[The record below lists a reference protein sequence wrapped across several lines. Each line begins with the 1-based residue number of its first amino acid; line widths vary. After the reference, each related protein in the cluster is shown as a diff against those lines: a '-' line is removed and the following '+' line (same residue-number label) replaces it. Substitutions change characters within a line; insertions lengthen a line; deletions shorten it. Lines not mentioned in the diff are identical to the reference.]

1 MLTFLINNK
10 QRGVEMRL
18 IKSLTILLVLL
29 FSISSVNA
37 KTLTERLA
45 DGHKLRLGFGTAV
58 PWAYAGDNGEALG
71 FVNMIALTVLEE
83 MGITEHETKVF
94 EWSGLIPGINAD
106 RSDMITG
113 GMYIL
118 KSRCENIDFSDPIG
132 VFGDAMLV
140 PKGNPMNI
148 NNYADVI
155 KTGAKLVTGTG
166 FNTVEAAKKYG
177 VPDSQMLLVEGEV
190 GILAAMKAGR
200 ADVAVQTF
208 FGAKEHEKK
217 TNGKFEVTDP
227 KLMPKE
233 TLNVVGIGFRKTDDK
248 FREAF
253 NAALAKVMA
262 NPGKMLKRA
271 GEYGYD
277 KAQLPP
283 PDMTTEWACS
293 TK

>member
-1 MLTFLINNK
+1 MSKILKSFTVLI
-10 QRGVEMRL
+10 
-18 IKSLTILLVLL
+18 VLL
-29 FSISSVNA
+29 FSISTVSA
-37 KTLTERLA
+37 KTLSERLA

-58 PWAYAGDNGEALG
+58 PWAYAGDGGEALG

-94 EWSGLIPGINAD
+94 EWSGLIPGLNAD
-106 RSDMITG
+106 RADMITG

-118 KSRCENIDFSDPIG
+118 KSRCANMDFSDPIG

-140 PKGNPMNI
+140 PKGNPKNI

-283 PDMTTEWACS
+283 PDMSTEWACS